1 MYILQK
7 NLTKYFREIT
17 VNQEVIIV
25 DNVCNSMLFKCI
37 NEAEK
42 FKDVL
47 YNSYNYKFNVIEL

>member
-17 VNQEVIIV
+17 INQEVIIV

-47 YNSYNYKFNVIEL
+47 YNSYIYNSML